1 MKLFLCGSLILFF
14 SNSLHAAEPKVELTN
29 KLKQSVVKVHVATH
43 AGGHGVGTGVVI
55 DKDLVVT
62 NCHVL
67 AGSNGVSI
75 TKYGENFAPVGLRAD
90 WKHDLCLLRFEY
102 LTVNPVELG
111 DSENLKYEQFVFA
124 IGFPGG
130 PPKPQTTWGNIKA
143 LYPLDDSQI
152 IRTNASFVMG
162 ASGSPLF
169 DESGK
174 LVGINTFKSPGRDAF
189 YYNMPV
195 KWVKRLKDLPETPL
209 VKDGE
214 AAFWDAPADQRPD
227 FMQVVLPYQS
237 KQWQVLGN
245 VASKWLAKEPNNIE
259 ALFYQS
265 IAYER
270 LGNKD
275 EAKKG
280 FEQVLAANNLHTGAL
295 FELGAMANKAG
306 NQAELNA
313 RILALKNIDA
323 DLVEEFNDTIHPAS
337 NDSAKPAGA
346 ESTALS
352 KSLAPSNVPAQS
364 RAPAL

>member
-1 MKLFLCGSLILFF
+1 MMKTILFGSLILLF
-14 SNSLHAAEPKVELTN
+14 SNTLLALEPKAELAN
-29 KLKQSVVKVHVATH
+29 KLKQSIVKVHVATQSG
-43 AGGHGVGTGVVI
+43 AHGVGTGVVI

-111 DSENLKYEQFVFA
+111 DSESLKYEQFVFA

-169 DESGK
+169 DEAGK

-189 YYNMPV
+189 YYNVPV
-195 KWVKRLKDLPETPL
+195 KWVKALKNLPETPL

-214 AAFWDAPADQRPD
+214 AAFWDAPIEARPY
-227 FMQVVLPYQS
+227 FMQIVLPLQNQ
-237 KQWQVLGN
+237 QWQVLGN
-245 VASKWLAKEPNNIE
+245 VASKWLAKEPNNVE

-270 LGNKD
+270 LGNSD

-280 FEQVLAANNLHTGAL
+280 FEQVLSLNQLHTGAL

-306 NQAELNA
+306 NQAELNT
-313 RILALKNIDA
+313 RILALKSIDE
-323 DLVEEFNDTIHPAS
+323 DLVEQFNYMIHPNADGLTTQVS
-337 NDSAKPAGA
+337 DTSPPKAAAK
-346 ESTALS
+346 
-352 KSLAPSNVPAQS
+352 
-364 RAPAL
+364 

>member
-1 MKLFLCGSLILFF
+1 MGIEMMKHILLSSFILLF
-14 SNSLHAAEPKVELTN
+14 SNMLVAAEPDPAMAN
-29 KLKQSVVKVHVATH
+29 RLKQSIVKVHVATQSG
-43 AGGHGVGTGVVI
+43 AHGVGTGVVI

-75 TKYGENFAPVGLRAD
+75 TKYGENFVPIGLRAD

-143 LYPLDDSQI
+143 LYKMDDSQV
-152 IRTNASFVMG
+152 IRTNASFAMG

-169 DESGK
+169 DQSGK

-195 KWVKRLKDLPETPL
+195 KWVKALKDLPETQI
-209 VKDGE
+209 VKEGDV
-214 AAFWDAPADQRPD
+214 AFWDAPADKRPY
-227 FMQVVLPYQS
+227 FMQIVLPLQNQ
-237 KQWQVLGN
+237 QWQVLGN
-245 VASKWLAKEPNNIE
+245 VASKWLSIEHDSIE

-265 IAYER
+265 LAYER
-270 LGNKD
+270 LGVKD

-280 FEQVLAANNLHTGAL
+280 FEQVLSSNNHHTGAL
-295 FELGAMANKAG
+295 FELAAMANKEG
-306 NQAELNA
+306 NHEELNA
-313 RILALKNIDA
+313 RILALKNIDE
-323 DLVEEFNDTIHPAS
+323 DLVEEFNYTMHQNTETLTAQTPA
-337 NDSAKPAGA
+337 K
-346 ESTALS
+346 
-352 KSLAPSNVPAQS
+352 
-364 RAPAL
+364 

>member
-1 MKLFLCGSLILFF
+1 MMKYILCGCFLLAF
-14 SNSLHAAEPKVELTN
+14 SSVIMATEPDAALAN
-29 KLKQSVVKVHVATH
+29 RLKQSIVKVHVATQSG
-43 AGGHGVGTGVVI
+43 AHGVGTGVVI

-75 TKYGENFAPVGLRAD
+75 TKYGENFVPVGLRAD

-102 LTVNPVELG
+102 LTLNPVELG
-111 DSENLKYEQFVFA
+111 DSEDLKYEQFVFA

-143 LYPLDDSQI
+143 LYAMEDSQV

-169 DESGK
+169 DQSGR

-195 KWVKRLKDLPETPL
+195 KWVKALKDLPETPI
-209 VKDGE
+209 VKEGGV
-214 AAFWDAPADQRPD
+214 AFWDAPADARPY
-227 FMQVVLPYQS
+227 FMQIVLPLQNE
-237 KQWQVLGN
+237 QWQVLGN
-245 VASKWLAKEPNNIE
+245 VASKWLSKEPNSVE
-259 ALFYQS
+259 ALYYQS

-270 LGNKD
+270 LGMKK

-280 FEQVLAANNLHTGAL
+280 FEQVLNANKLHTGAL
-295 FELGAMANKAG
+295 FELGAMANKLG
-306 NQAELNA
+306 DRAELEI
-313 RILALKNIDA
+313 RIAALKNIDA
-323 DLVEEFNDTIHPAS
+323 DLVEEFNYTIHPNTDLS
-337 NDSAKPAGA
+337 SAPTSA
-346 ESTALS
+346 
-352 KSLAPSNVPAQS
+352 N
-364 RAPAL
+364 